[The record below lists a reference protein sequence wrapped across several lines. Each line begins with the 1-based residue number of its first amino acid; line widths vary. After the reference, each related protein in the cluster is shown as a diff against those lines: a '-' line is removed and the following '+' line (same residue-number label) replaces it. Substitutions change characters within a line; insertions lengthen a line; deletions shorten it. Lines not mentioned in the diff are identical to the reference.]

1 VRDEAGMSTVEVVIG
16 TPVLLVFIVA
26 MVYLGLWAQNVAQVQ
41 DAAQDAARM
50 ASLQRSTTAANTYA
64 GSVATTDLGTTC
76 NSSPGGT
83 PAITQLTTA
92 VDGAGTTLL
101 TVTVECSVSEFG
113 IPYTID
119 RSSTAPVDTYFGGQP

>member
-1 VRDEAGMSTVEVVIG
+1 MSTVEVVIG
-16 TPVLLVFIVA
+16 TPILLVFIVA

-50 ASLQRSTTAANTYA
+50 ASLQRSTSAATDYA
-64 GSVATTDLGTTC
+64 GNVAVADLGATC
-76 NSSPGGT
+76 NASPEDT
-83 PAITQLTTA
+83 PAITQLTTS

-113 IPYTID
+113 VPYTID